1 MAVVSETKEVPL
13 VVEDPASAA
22 VDWEQPVEEVA
33 AKRRLKPVKAAVAT
47 EM

>member
-1 MAVVSETKEVPL
+1 MEVVVDTPEVPL
-13 VVEDPASAA
+13 VVGGSASAA
-22 VDWEQPVEEVA
+22 GDWEQPVEEVA